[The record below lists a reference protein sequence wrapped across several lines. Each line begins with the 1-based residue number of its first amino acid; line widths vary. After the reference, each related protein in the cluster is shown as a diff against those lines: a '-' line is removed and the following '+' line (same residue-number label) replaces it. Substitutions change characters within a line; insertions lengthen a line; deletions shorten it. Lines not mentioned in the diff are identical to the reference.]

1 MKSRTAHLL
10 TFLALFAFL
19 LDEARAQAPSPV
31 DHPNVLVV
39 MLDDVGWDDLATVPV
54 RNLEAFGSLGRI
66 YPRFYSA
73 PVCSPS
79 RYMALFGRLAHR
91 ELIGTAINVENP
103 LAAGAPVDNLSLAE
117 ALKSEGYTT
126 GLFGKW
132 HLSGPADGPVEQAP
146 MVQGFDTWRAGIA
159 SNVGLTR
166 SHYDWDRN
174 DDGVVTNETT
184 YSTRAITEAFID
196 WWPNQD
202 GPRFAVIGLNA
213 PHEPFESAE
222 PSGLLPPSYT
232 VVDSPRGLYESAIVA
247 IDTAFGQMASV
258 IDLSNTYVLLVS
270 DNGTPPT
277 ALLPGPVH
285 QGYKGSVN
293 EGGVRVPCVLWGVDT
308 QPGFDYSLTHIVDLP
323 RTVLDLV
330 GVTPASDF
338 DDSISFAGTRLG
350 QAGEREFVYSHL
362 FYPNGAQPNLFGE
375 AWTVVGAD
383 GLKLIYQF
391 KTFRL
396 FDVGI
401 DPFETNDLSTSGLLY
416 FADAIKL
423 ANYRIKKLFPD
434 WPY

>member
-1 MKSRTAHLL
+1 MKTRTVHLFAL
-10 TFLALFAFL
+10 LALLSVL
-19 LDEARAQAPSPV
+19 LGEARAQSPSPV
-31 DHPNVLVV
+31 DHPNVLVIV
-39 MLDDVGWDDLATVPV
+39 LDDVGWDDLAAAPV
-54 RNLEAFGSLGRI
+54 RNLETFGAFGRI

-91 ELIGTAINVENP
+91 ELIGTAIDIENP
-103 LAAGAPVDNLSLAE
+103 LATGAPADNLSLAE
-117 ALKSEGYTT
+117 ALKAEGYTT
-126 GLFGKW
+126 GMFGKW
-132 HLSGPADGPVEQAP
+132 HVSGPADGPVEHAP

-159 SNVGLTR
+159 ANVGLTR

-196 WWPNQD
+196 WWPNQT
-202 GPRFAVIGLNA
+202 GPRFAMVGLNA
-213 PHEPFESAE
+213 PHEPFESAA
-222 PSGLLPPSYT
+222 PSGLLPPGYT
-232 VVDSPRGLYESAIVA
+232 VVDTPRGLFESAIVA

-277 ALLPGPVH
+277 ALLPSQLL
-285 QGYKGSVN
+285 QGFKGSVN

-308 QPGFDYSLTHIVDLP
+308 QPGFDHSLTHIVDLP

-330 GVTPASDF
+330 GVAPASDF
-338 DDSISFAGTRLG
+338 DDSISFAGTRIG
-350 QAGEREFVYSHL
+350 QAGQREFAFSHL
-362 FYPNGAQPNLFGE
+362 FFPNGSQPLIFGE
-375 AWTVVGAD
+375 AWTVVRSD

-391 KTFRL
+391 KKFHL

-401 DPFETNDLSTSGLLY
+401 DPFETNDLSANGLLY
-416 FADAIKL
+416 FAESVKL
-423 ANYRIKKLFPD
+423 ASYRIQKLFPE